1 MDFREKLL
9 KITLDIYLISWYYIV
24 RMRGTYYANTIEEGF
39 EFLKEAAIQDY
50 KEFINNENMI
60 KEYEDNI
67 QLEVGGS
74 KFFKITTGRSNQRS
88 VFGFIVKE
96 DMFTPGG
103 QPQFKKGDIL
113 KAASWKAPAKNRA
126 RGNVLSGNYPIQW
139 TGPLYLS

>member
-1 MDFREKLL
+1 MQTVNK
-9 KITLDIYLISWYYIV
+9 S
-24 RMRGTYYANTIEEGF
+24 ANTIEEGF

>member
-1 MDFREKLL
+1 MQTVNK
-9 KITLDIYLISWYYIV
+9 S
-24 RMRGTYYANTIEEGF
+24 ANTIEEGF
-39 EFLKEAAIQDY
+39 EFLKEAAIKDY
-50 KEFINNENMI
+50 KEFINN
-60 KEYEDNI
+60 EDNI